1 MWSLRGKRFRL
12 INSSSLHESARAE
25 SDKRKYL
32 EVYKLCITSTWNS
45 QILSF
50 LENVN
55 CKAIGSDVFSSGP
68 TKLVILNEAERAVK
82 RIIKAEVYNQ
92 GVKRE
97 AVEASGVEQSSCDA
111 RV

>member
-1 MWSLRGKRFRL
+1 M
-12 INSSSLHESARAE
+12 
-25 SDKRKYL
+25 
-32 EVYKLCITSTWNS
+32 
-45 QILSF
+45 
-50 LENVN
+50 N
-55 CKAIGSDVFSSGP
+55 CKAIGSDVFSSDP

>member
-1 MWSLRGKRFRL
+1 M
-12 INSSSLHESARAE
+12 
-25 SDKRKYL
+25 
-32 EVYKLCITSTWNS
+32 
-45 QILSF
+45 
-50 LENVN
+50 N

-68 TKLVILNEAERAVK
+68 TKLVILNDAERAVK